1 MAQIREDLIIADQF
15 SATFSRFLELG
26 SRIADSF
33 DKLNSKIEEYERK
46 QTRATES
53 TKKASEAK
61 RAYKSYLEQVAEI
74 QGRLNSVTENV
85 TRQNQKF
92 LDHFNKSSSGIEGG
106 IKRIALAFGGF
117 QAVKGLIGLSDQL
130 TYTQARI
137 RGLGGDVEKS
147 MGMIYQSAQRA
158 RGNFLDMADSVTK
171 LSVQAPETFRSLPE
185 ATRFMEILNKQF
197 KLSGTSADGI
207 SSTMYNLT
215 QAMSMGVLRGN
226 DLHMVMSNTPAIV
239 QMIAQEMG
247 VTTGEVKKLAAQN
260 KITADIVK
268 KAIMDAGAEV
278 DAQFSKMPMTFSEA
292 MNKVKNT
299 AVFNFQALQAV
310 ISKAINSEEFVSALN
325 AISTGITIATNIAI
339 IGFEKLGAMCKFVA
353 DNMNIIG
360 PAVMTVVGAYLL
372 FNATAKITAAV
383 MALQGVLT
391 GVMATAQGMYTAAT
405 IAAAS
410 GQSAFNAALHA
421 CPITWI
427 VTAIFLVIAAVVAL
441 IVVFHNLAKTG
452 HTVFGDIAGVVVGL
466 LSVALNV
473 SAMIANGFIAAGEW
487 IANAWNTMVFNLQTF
502 LYNFAVNAV
511 NAFNSV
517 IDGADKAATAIAN
530 AFISGANKA
539 IQGINWLIDAI
550 NKIPGISIGK
560 MGQIGQVGSVISGR
574 ISTSGLVAP
583 TKAAQVSFGRFETQ
597 SMGDAWKSGFNK
609 GAAWGDNAQNGLM
622 SKLDG
627 LKHGLS
633 DLTGG
638 SDLSQVAASN
648 NKLADAAGGG
658 GANGGKK
665 NVGSVD
671 KVKSVDNVT
680 LSDEDLKI
688 YRDLAEKRYMARLEL
703 QTLAPNISVS
713 IPESAA
719 KNLTSQDVADK
730 LKVMLIEQ
738 MASHT
743 ALNHSI

>member
-1 MAQIREDLIIADQF
+1 
-15 SATFSRFLELG
+15 
-26 SRIADSF
+26 
-33 DKLNSKIEEYERK
+33 
-46 QTRATES
+46 
-53 TKKASEAK
+53 
-61 RAYKSYLEQVAEI
+61 
-74 QGRLNSVTENV
+74 
-85 TRQNQKF
+85 
-92 LDHFNKSSSGIEGG
+92 
-106 IKRIALAFGGF
+106 
-117 QAVKGLIGLSDQL
+117 
-130 TYTQARI
+130 
-137 RGLGGDVEKS
+137 
-147 MGMIYQSAQRA
+147 
-158 RGNFLDMADSVTK
+158 
-171 LSVQAPETFRSLPE
+171 
-185 ATRFMEILNKQF
+185 
-197 KLSGTSADGI
+197 
-207 SSTMYNLT
+207 
-215 QAMSMGVLRGN
+215 
-226 DLHMVMSNTPAIV
+226 
-239 QMIAQEMG
+239 
-247 VTTGEVKKLAAQN
+247 
-260 KITADIVK
+260 
-268 KAIMDAGAEV
+268 
-278 DAQFSKMPMTFSEA
+278 
-292 MNKVKNT
+292 
-299 AVFNFQALQAV
+299 
-310 ISKAINSEEFVSALN
+310 
-325 AISTGITIATNIAI
+325 
-339 IGFEKLGAMCKFVA
+339 
-353 DNMNIIG
+353 
-360 PAVMTVVGAYLL
+360 
-372 FNATAKITAAV
+372 
-383 MALQGVLT
+383 
-391 GVMATAQGMYTAAT
+391 
-405 IAAAS
+405 
-410 GQSAFNAALHA
+410 
-421 CPITWI
+421 
-427 VTAIFLVIAAVVAL
+427 
-441 IVVFHNLAKTG
+441 VFHNLAKTG
-452 HTVFGDIAGVVVGL
+452 HTVFGDIAGVVVGFL
-466 LSVALNV
+466 AVAQNV
-473 SAMIANGFIAAGEW
+473 CAMIANGFIAAGEW

-648 NKLADAAGGG
+648 TKLADAAGGG

>member
-1 MAQIREDLIIADQF
+1 MAQIREDLIISDQF
-15 SATFSRFLELG
+15 SATFSRFVELG
-26 SRIADSF
+26 DKVSSSLDKISGQLEKYTQKQESATKKTQVHDNAAQKASKSF
-33 DKLNSKIEEYERK
+33 DGL
-46 QTRATES
+46 ATS
-53 TKKASEAK
+53 IK
-61 RAYKSYLEQVAEI
+61 RTAIAL
-74 QGRLNSVTENV
+74 
-85 TRQNQKF
+85 
-92 LDHFNKSSSGIEGG
+92 GG
-106 IKRIALAFGGF
+106 IA
-117 QAVKGLIGLSDQL
+117 AVKSLLNLSDDL
-130 TYTQARI
+130 TRMQARI
-137 RGLGGDVEKS
+137 DALDVGNVEKN

-158 RGNFLDMADSVTK
+158 RGNFLEMANSIAK
-171 LSVQAPETFRSLPE
+171 LSAQAPETFRSLPE
-185 ATRFMEILNKQF
+185 STRFMEILNKQF
-197 KLSGTSADGI
+197 KLSGTSAEGI

-239 QMIAQEMG
+239 QMIAREMG
-247 VTTGEVKKLAAQN
+247 VTTGEVKKLAEQN
-260 KITADIVK
+260 KITADVVK
-268 KAIMDAGAEV
+268 KAIMDAGSEV
-278 DAQFSKMPMTFSEA
+278 DAQFSKMPMTFSDA

-325 AISTGITIATNIAI
+325 AISTGITIVTNIAV
-339 IGFEKLGAMCKFVA
+339 IGFEKLGAVCKFVA
-353 DNMNIIG
+353 DNMNVIG
-360 PAVMTVVGAYLL
+360 PVLAVIVAGVVAY
-372 FNATAKITAAV
+372 NAAMAISAGITAAGV
-383 MALQGVLT
+383 VATNLLAGAKAAMAI
-391 GVMATAQGMYTAAT
+391 ATALAT
-405 IAAAS
+405 GNQLAL
-410 GQSAFNAALHA
+410 NAALAA
-421 CPITWI
+421 CPAVWI
-427 VTAIFLVIAAVVAL
+427 VAAIIAVIAVVVAL
-441 IVVFHNLAKTG
+441 IMVFHNLAKTG
-452 HTVFGDIAGVVVGL
+452 HTVFGDIAGVVVGFL
-466 LSVALNV
+466 AVAQNV
-473 SAMIANGFIAAGEW
+473 CAMIANGFIAAGEW

-574 ISTSGLVAP
+574 ISTSGLTAP

-648 NKLADAAGGG
+648 TKLADAAGGG

-688 YRDLAEKRYMARLEL
+688 YRDLAERRYMARLEL

>member
-15 SATFSRFLELG
+15 SATFARFIELG
-26 SRIADSF
+26 NKVSESL
-33 DKLNSKIEEYERK
+33 DKISKATDMYIEK
-46 QTRATES
+46 QEAAA
-53 TKKASEAK
+53 KASQKQKTAEQLLAEQLERQRKAHMDASRQCSEYSNNVAK
-61 RAYKSYLEQVAEI
+61 ATAKTNVFATSVKRLVVA
-74 QGRLNSVTENV
+74 L
-85 TRQNQKF
+85 
-92 LDHFNKSSSGIEGG
+92 GG
-106 IKRIALAFGGF
+106 IAAARGILR
-117 QAVKGLIGLSDQL
+117 LSDDL
-130 TYTQARI
+130 TRMQARI
-137 RGLGGDVEKS
+137 DALDVGKVEKN

-158 RGNFLDMADSVTK
+158 RGNFMEMADSISK
-171 LSVQAPETFRSLPE
+171 LSAQAPETFRSLPE
-185 ATRFMEILNKQF
+185 TTRFMEILNKQF
-197 KLSGTSADGI
+197 KLSGTSAEGI

-239 QMIAQEMG
+239 QMIAKEMG
-247 VTTGEVKKLAAQN
+247 VTTGEVKKLAEQN
-260 KITADIVK
+260 KITADVVK
-268 KAIMDAGAEV
+268 NAIMNAGAEV
-278 DAQFSKMPMTFSEA
+278 DAQFSKMPMTFSDA

-299 AVFNFQALQAV
+299 AVYNFQALQAV
-310 ISKAINSEEFVSALN
+310 ISKAINSKEFVSALN
-325 AISTGITIATNIAI
+325 AISTGITVATNLAV
-339 IGFEKLGAMCKFVA
+339 IGFEKMGAMIKWA
-353 DNMNIIG
+353 SDNMSTIAPILGVIVGAIITYN
-360 PAVMTVVGAYLL
+360 AVSAIATGIMTVQAALASVQGAAHM
-372 FNATAKITAAV
+372 FAAGAT
-383 MALQGVLT
+383 L
-391 GVMATAQGMYTAAT
+391 AQ
-405 IAAAS
+405 AAAQH
-410 GQSAFNAALHA
+410 GLNAALAA

-427 VTAIFLVIAAVVAL
+427 IMAIVAAVAAVIAL
-441 IVVFHNLAKTG
+441 IVAFHNLAKTG
-452 HTVFGDIAGVVVGL
+452 HTVFGDIAGVVVGF
-466 LSVALNV
+466 LSVALNT

-502 LYNFAVNAV
+502 MYNFAVNAV

-539 IQGINWLIDAI
+539 IQGINWLIEAI

-574 ISTSGLVAP
+574 ISTSGLTAP

-609 GAAWGDNAQNGLM
+609 GASWGDTVQNNLG
-622 SKLDG
+622 SKLEG

-648 NKLADAAGGG
+648 NKLADAAGGSG
-658 GANGGKK
+658 GGGKK

-743 ALNHSI
+743 ALNYNI

>member
-1 MAQIREDLIIADQF
+1 ME
-15 SATFSRFLELG
+15 
-26 SRIADSF
+26 
-33 DKLNSKIEEYERK
+33 
-46 QTRATES
+46 
-53 TKKASEAK
+53 
-61 RAYKSYLEQVAEI
+61 
-74 QGRLNSVTENV
+74 
-85 TRQNQKF
+85 
-92 LDHFNKSSSGIEGG
+92 
-106 IKRIALAFGGF
+106 
-117 QAVKGLIGLSDQL
+117 
-130 TYTQARI
+130 
-137 RGLGGDVEKS
+137 
-147 MGMIYQSAQRA
+147 
-158 RGNFLDMADSVTK
+158 MADSISK
-171 LSVQAPETFRSLPE
+171 LSAQAPETFRSLPE
-185 ATRFMEILNKQF
+185 TTRFMEILNKQF
-197 KLSGTSADGI
+197 KLSGTSAEGI

-239 QMIAQEMG
+239 QMIAKEMG
-247 VTTGEVKKLAAQN
+247 VTTGEVKKLAEQN
-260 KITADIVK
+260 KITADVVK
-268 KAIMDAGAEV
+268 NAIMNAGAEV
-278 DAQFSKMPMTFSEA
+278 DAQFSKMPMTFSDA

-299 AVFNFQALQAV
+299 AVYNFQALQAV
-310 ISKAINSEEFVSALN
+310 ISKAINSKEFVSALN
-325 AISTGITIATNIAI
+325 AISTGITVATNLAV
-339 IGFEKLGAMCKFVA
+339 IGFEKMGAMIKWA
-353 DNMNIIG
+353 SDNMSTIAPILGVIVGAIITYN
-360 PAVMTVVGAYLL
+360 AVSAIATGIMTVQAALASVQGAAHM
-372 FNATAKITAAV
+372 FAAGAT
-383 MALQGVLT
+383 L
-391 GVMATAQGMYTAAT
+391 AQ
-405 IAAAS
+405 AAAQH
-410 GQSAFNAALHA
+410 GLNAALAA

-427 VTAIFLVIAAVVAL
+427 IMAIVAAVAAVIAL
-441 IVVFHNLAKTG
+441 IVAFHNLAKTG
-452 HTVFGDIAGVVVGL
+452 HTVFGDIAGVVVGF
-466 LSVALNV
+466 LSVALNT

-502 LYNFAVNAV
+502 MYNFAVNAV

-539 IQGINWLIDAI
+539 IQGINWLIEAI

-574 ISTSGLVAP
+574 ISTSGLTAP

-609 GAAWGDNAQNGLM
+609 GASWGDTVQNNLG
-622 SKLDG
+622 SKLEG

-648 NKLADAAGGG
+648 NKLADAAGGSG
-658 GANGGKK
+658 GGGKK

-743 ALNHSI
+743 ALNYNI

>member
-1 MAQIREDLIIADQF
+1 MAQIREDLVIADQF

-74 QGRLNSVTENV
+74 QGRLNNITENV

-106 IKRIALAFGGF
+106 IKRIVLAFGGF

-137 RGLGGDVEKS
+137 GALGGDVEKS

-158 RGNFLDMADSVTK
+158 RGNFLEMADSIAK
-171 LSVQAPETFRSLPE
+171 LSAQAPETFRSLPE

-197 KLSGTSADGI
+197 KLSGTSAEGI

-226 DLHMVMSNTPAIV
+226 DLHMIMSNTPAIV
-239 QMIAQEMG
+239 QMIAKEMG
-247 VTTGEVKKLAAQN
+247 VTTGEVKKLAMEN
-260 KITADIVK
+260 KITADVVK
-268 KAIMDAGAEV
+268 NAIMNAGAEV

-292 MNKVKNT
+292 MSKVKNT

-325 AISTGITIATNIAI
+325 AISTGITVATNIAI

-372 FNATAKITAAV
+372 FNTTAKITAAI
-383 MALQGVLT
+383 MALHGVLT
-391 GVMATAQGMYTAAT
+391 GVMATAQGIYTAAT

-427 VTAIFLVIAAVVAL
+427 VTAIFLAIAAVVAL

-452 HTVFGDIAGVVVGL
+452 HTVFGDIAGVIAGCWAVIANFGKMV
-466 LSVALNV
+466 
-473 SAMIANGFIAAGEW
+473 ANGFLAVFEMIGNACQNIGYAIAMA
-487 IANAWNTMVFNLQTF
+487 FYNLQ
-502 LYNFAVNAV
+502 LLAV
-511 NAFNSV
+511 NAFNAV
-517 IDGADKAATAIAN
+517 ISGADKAATALAN
-530 AFISGANKA
+530 AFITGANKA

-550 NKIPGISIGK
+550 NKIPGMNIGK
-560 MGQIGQVGSVISGR
+560 MGQIGQIGSVISGR
-574 ISTSGLVAP
+574 ISTEGISAP
-583 TKAAQVSFGRFETQ
+583 TKLAAFKLGRIETQ
-597 SMGDAWKSGFNK
+597 STGDAWKSGFNK
-609 GAAWGDNAQNGLM
+609 GAAWGDTVQNNLG
-622 SKLDG
+622 SKIEG

-648 NKLADAAGGG
+648 NKLADAAGGSG
-658 GANGGKK
+658 GGGKK

-743 ALNHSI
+743 ALNYNI

>member
-1 MAQIREDLIIADQF
+1 MAQIREDLVIADQF
-15 SATFSRFLELG
+15 SATFSRFIELG
-26 SRIADSF
+26 DKVSSSLDKISGQLDKYTQKQESATKKTQVHDNVAQKASKSF
-33 DKLNSKIEEYERK
+33 DGL
-46 QTRATES
+46 ATS
-53 TKKASEAK
+53 IK
-61 RAYKSYLEQVAEI
+61 RTAIAL
-74 QGRLNSVTENV
+74 
-85 TRQNQKF
+85 
-92 LDHFNKSSSGIEGG
+92 GG
-106 IKRIALAFGGF
+106 IA
-117 QAVKGLIGLSDQL
+117 AVKSLLNLSDDL
-130 TYTQARI
+130 TRMQARI
-137 RGLGGDVEKS
+137 DALDVGKVEKN

-158 RGNFLDMADSVTK
+158 RGNFMEMADSISK
-171 LSVQAPETFRSLPE
+171 LSAQAPETFRSLPE
-185 ATRFMEILNKQF
+185 TTRFMEILNKQF
-197 KLSGTSADGI
+197 KLSGTSAEGI

-215 QAMSMGVLRGN
+215 QAMSVGVLRGN

-239 QMIAQEMG
+239 QMIAKEMG
-247 VTTGEVKKLAAQN
+247 VTTGEVKKLAEQN
-260 KITADIVK
+260 KITADVVK
-268 KAIMDAGAEV
+268 KAIMGAGAEV
-278 DAQFSKMPMTFSEA
+278 DAQFDKMPMTFSDA

-299 AVFNFQALQAV
+299 AVYNFQALQAV

-325 AISTGITIATNIAI
+325 AISTGITIVTNLAV
-339 IGFEKLGAMCKFVA
+339 IGFEKLGAVCKFVA
-353 DNMNIIG
+353 DSMNVIG
-360 PAVMTVVGAYLL
+360 PVLAVIVAGIVAYNGAM
-372 FNATAKITAAV
+372 AISAGITAAQV
-383 MALQGVLT
+383 IATNLLAGAKAAMAI
-391 GVMATAQGMYTAAT
+391 ATAIAT
-405 IAAAS
+405 
-410 GQSAFNAALHA
+410 GNQLAFNAALAA
-421 CPITWI
+421 CPVVWI
-427 VTAIFLVIAAVVAL
+427 VAAIVAAIAVVVAL
-441 IVVFHNLAKTG
+441 IAVFHDLAKTG
-452 HTVFGDIAGVVVGL
+452 HTVFGDIAGVVVGFL
-466 LSVALNV
+466 AVAQNV
-473 SAMIANGFIAAGEW
+473 CAMIANGFIAAGEW

-502 LYNFAVNAV
+502 MYNFAVNAV

-539 IQGINWLIDAI
+539 IQGINWLIEAI

-574 ISTSGLVAP
+574 ISTSGLTAP

-609 GAAWGDNAQNGLM
+609 GAAWGDAVQNNIG
-622 SKLDG
+622 SKLEG

-648 NKLADAAGGG
+648 NKLADAAGGSG
-658 GANGGKK
+658 GGGKK

-743 ALNHSI
+743 ALNYNI